1 MRRRVANILLYTYER
16 RRLAD
21 FVLIYRR
28 RVMDEIGGESV
39 YDESDGTAVAGVKER
54 AGLCRREPV
63 LLKKTN
69 AARSAMRSTYY

>member
-28 RVMDEIGGESV
+28 RMMDEIGSASV
-39 YDESDGTAVAGVKER
+39 NDESDGTAVAGVKER
-54 AGLCRREPV
+54 AGLCREPV